1 MSSSQDLEF
10 RKRLLRQRSAVLRQS
25 LAVQVSA
32 TLSPTLR
39 AVARV
44 QAAGQWLGQH
54 PALVAGAATV
64 LLVWR
69 PRAVVSLAGRI
80 WSLWQVWQRVKPV
93 ASLLMNKVGQAP
105 ATEEDKRCT

>member
-44 QAAGQWLGQH
+44 QAGSILLWWLVQPRYCWYGAR
-54 PALVAGAATV
+54 AL
-64 LLVWR
+64 W
-69 PRAVVSLAGRI
+69 
-80 WSLWQVWQRVKPV
+80 
-93 ASLLMNKVGQAP
+93 
-105 ATEEDKRCT
+105 